1 MGMLLIMLLTGCIST
16 TEVVYKPY
24 VPVLDFPIFPD
35 LEGEERNADNTVTVP
50 GEWIIRMQEFHI
62 YYEEL
67 EKDYNDIKALYEKL
81 YKE

>member
-1 MGMLLIMLLTGCIST
+1 MGMLLVMLLTGCIST
-16 TEVVYKPY
+16 TKVIYKPC
-24 VPVLDFPIFPD
+24 VPDLDFPIYPE
-35 LEGEERNADNTVTVP
+35 LEGEKRNADDTVTVP
-50 GEWIIRMQEFHI
+50 GDWMLRIKEFHI

>member
-1 MGMLLIMLLTGCIST
+1 MLLPMLLMGCIST

-24 VPVLDFPIFPD
+24 VPNLDFPFFPE
-35 LEGEERNADNTVTVP
+35 LEGEKVNADYTVTVS
-50 GEWIIRMQEFHI
+50 GEWIIRLQEFHI
-62 YYEEL
+62 RYDEV